1 MGIPHNTDTKQ
12 RRRDLETS
20 LPSDEEMAG
29 KMDDP
34 STGEHCSILLT
45 DLPQEWFQL
54 KDPYKV
60 HSAV

>member
-1 MGIPHNTDTKQ
+1 MLRQLYHV
-12 RRRDLETS
+12 
-20 LPSDEEMAG
+20 PSDEEMAV

-34 STGEHCSILLT
+34 SAGEHCSILLT

-54 KDPYKV
+54 EDSCKV